1 MVIQKNDIED
11 FLDFIKIPVV
21 LIKDKAFSG
30 LSMEAKVL
38 YSIMKDRLKLSLKNN
53 WIDEKGVYIHLSI
66 EELQKDYFVQLSK
79 PTIIKRKKE
88 LVDFGLIELKKQF
101 NKSDKI
107 YVNRLSSYISKNSLP
122 TEVKIFNHISKNS
135 LPTEVKIFNH
145 ISKNSLPTEVKN
157 FNSNQSYI
165 NQSYIN
171 RLTEPEG
178 AGANNLYSIE
188 DAPAENDLGIV
199 HDWIF
204 SEFGRYPTPFEIED
218 LKYFLQDH
226 SKEVIKLAIKEC
238 VGNGKP
244 YFKYLSSILRDWK
257 QKGLTTVEL
266 VENRQKPT
274 RSNSKSNG
282 RLRLSD
288 DGFDPRL
295 GF

>member
-66 EELQKDYFVQLSK
+66 EELEKDYFVQLSK

-122 TEVKIFNHISKNS
+122 TEVKN
-135 LPTEVKIFNH
+135 FNH

-157 FNSNQSYI
+157 FDSNQSYI

-178 AGANNLYSIE
+178 AGANYIDSIE

-244 YFKYLSSILRDWK
+244 YFKYLESILRDWK

-266 VENRQKPT
+266 VENRQKPK
-274 RSNSKSNG
+274 RSSGKSSSE
-282 RLRLSD
+282 LRLSD
-288 DGFDPRL
+288 DGYNPRL

>member
-1 MVIQKNDIED
+1 MVIQKSDIED

-30 LSMEAKVL
+30 LSVEAKVL

-107 YVNRLSSYISKNSLP
+107 YVNRLSS
-122 TEVKIFNHISKNS
+122 F
-135 LPTEVKIFNH
+135 

-157 FNSNQSYI
+157 FNHISKNSLPTEIKNFDSNQSYI

-171 RLTEPEG
+171 RFTEPDG
-178 AGANNLYSIE
+178 AGGNSLYSIE

-199 HDWIF
+199 HDWIY
-204 SEFGRYPTPFEIED
+204 SEFGRCPTPFEIED
-218 LKYFLQDH
+218 LKAFLQDH

-244 YFKYLSSILRDWK
+244 YFKYLESILRDWK
-257 QKGLTTVEL
+257 QKGLVTAEL
-266 VENRQKPT
+266 VENRQKPK
-274 RSNSKSNG
+274 RSSAYQGNALK
-282 RLRLSD
+282 LSD
-288 DGFDPRL
+288 DGYNPRL

>member
-1 MVIQKNDIED
+1 MVIQKSDIED

-30 LSMEAKVL
+30 LSVEAKVL

-107 YVNRLSSYISKNSLP
+107 YVNRLSSFISKNSLP
-122 TEVKIFNHISKNS
+122 TEVKN
-135 LPTEVKIFNH
+135 FNH

-157 FNSNQSYI
+157 FDSNQSYI

-171 RLTEPEG
+171 RFTEPDG
-178 AGANNLYSIE
+178 AGGNSLYSIE

-199 HDWIF
+199 HDWIY

-218 LKYFLQDH
+218 LKAFLQDH

-244 YFKYLSSILRDWK
+244 YFKYLESILRDWK
-257 QKGLTTVEL
+257 QKGLVTAEL
-266 VENRQKPT
+266 VENRQKPK
-274 RSNSKSNG
+274 RSSAYQGNALK
-282 RLRLSD
+282 LSD
-288 DGFDPRL
+288 DGYNPRL

>member
-1 MVIQKNDIED
+1 MVIQKSDIED

-30 LSMEAKVL
+30 LSVEAKVL

-107 YVNRLSSYISKNSLP
+107 YVNRLSSFISKNSLP
-122 TEVKIFNHISKNS
+122 TEAKN
-135 LPTEVKIFNH
+135 FNH

-157 FNSNQSYI
+157 FDSNQSYI

-171 RLTEPEG
+171 RFTEPDG
-178 AGANNLYSIE
+178 AGGNSLYSIE

-199 HDWIF
+199 HDWIY

-218 LKYFLQDH
+218 LKAFLQDH

-244 YFKYLSSILRDWK
+244 YFKYLESILRDWK
-257 QKGLTTVEL
+257 QKGLVTAEL
-266 VENRQKPT
+266 VENRQKPK
-274 RSNSKSNG
+274 RSSAYQGNALK
-282 RLRLSD
+282 LSD
-288 DGFDPRL
+288 DGYNPRL

>member
-1 MVIQKNDIED
+1 MVIQKDDIED

-21 LIKDKAFSG
+21 LIKDKAFSE

-53 WIDEKGVYIHLSI
+53 WIDEKGAYIHLSI

-122 TEVKIFNHISKNS
+122 TEVKNFD
-135 LPTEVKIFNH
+135 H

-157 FNSNQSYI
+157 FDSNQSYI

-171 RLTEPEG
+171 QSYINRITEPDG

-188 DAPAENDLGIV
+188 DAPENDLGIV

-244 YFKYLSSILRDWK
+244 YFKYLESILRDWK
-257 QKGLTTVEL
+257 QKGLVTAEL
-266 VENRQKPT
+266 VENRQRPKRSSGKP
-274 RSNSKSNG
+274 SSE
-282 RLRLSD
+282 LRLSD
-288 DGFDPRL
+288 DGYNPRL

>member
-21 LIKDKAFSG
+21 LIKDKAFSE

-53 WIDEKGVYIHLSI
+53 WIDDKGAYIHLSI

-107 YVNRLSSYISKNSLP
+107 YVNRLSSFISKNSLP
-122 TEVKIFNHISKNS
+122 TEVKNFD
-135 LPTEVKIFNH
+135 H

-157 FNSNQSYI
+157 FDSNQSYI

-171 RLTEPEG
+171 RLTEPDG

-244 YFKYLSSILRDWK
+244 YFKYLESILRDWK

-266 VENRQKPT
+266 VENRQKPK
-274 RSNSKSNG
+274 RSFGNQD
-282 RLRLSD
+282 RPLRLSD

>member
-21 LIKDKAFSG
+21 LIKDKAFSE

-53 WIDEKGVYIHLSI
+53 WIDDKGAYIHLSI

-107 YVNRLSSYISKNSLP
+107 YVNRLSSFISKNSLP
-122 TEVKIFNHISKNS
+122 TEVKNFD
-135 LPTEVKIFNH
+135 H

-157 FNSNQSYI
+157 FDSNQSYI

-171 RLTEPEG
+171 RLTEPDG

-244 YFKYLSSILRDWK
+244 YFKYLESILRDWK

-266 VENRQKPT
+266 VENRQKPK
-274 RSNSKSNG
+274 RSFGNQDR

>member
-1 MVIQKNDIED
+1 MVIQKKDIED

-122 TEVKIFNHISKNS
+122 TEVKN
-135 LPTEVKIFNH
+135 FNH

-171 RLTEPEG
+171 RVTEPDG
-178 AGANNLYSIE
+178 AGGNSLYSIE

-199 HDWIF
+199 HDWIL
-204 SEFGRYPTPFEIED
+204 SEFGRQPTPFEIED
-218 LKYFLQDH
+218 LNYFLQDH

-257 QKGLTTVEL
+257 QKGLVTAEL
-266 VENRQKPT
+266 VENRQKSK
-274 RSNSKSNG
+274 RSSAYQGNALK
-282 RLRLSD
+282 LSD
-288 DGFDPRL
+288 DGYNPRL

>member
-1 MVIQKNDIED
+1 MVIQKDDIGD

-122 TEVKIFNHISKNS
+122 TEVKKFNHISKNS
-135 LPTEVKIFNH
+135 LPTEVKKFD
-145 ISKNSLPTEVKN
+145 S
-157 FNSNQSYI
+157 

-178 AGANNLYSIE
+178 AGGSSLYSIE

-199 HDWIF
+199 YDWIF
-204 SEFGRYPTPFEIED
+204 SEFGRQPTPFEIED

-266 VENRQKPT
+266 VENRQRPK
-274 RSNSKSNG
+274 RSSGKSSSE
-282 RLRLSD
+282 LRLSD
-288 DGFDPRL
+288 DGYNPRL

>member
-53 WIDEKGVYIHLSI
+53 WIDDKGAYIHLSI

-107 YVNRLSSYISKNSLP
+107 YVNKLSSYISKNSLP
-122 TEVKIFNHISKNS
+122 TEVKN
-135 LPTEVKIFNH
+135 FNH

-178 AGANNLYSIE
+178 AGGNSLYSIE
-188 DAPAENDLGIV
+188 DTPAENDLGIV
-199 HDWIF
+199 HDWFF

-218 LKYFLQDH
+218 LKSFLQDH

-244 YFKYLSSILRDWK
+244 YFKYLESILRDWK

-274 RSNSKSNG
+274 RSSSKSNG
-282 RLRLSD
+282 RLKLSD
-288 DGFDPRL
+288 DGYDPRL

>member
-1 MVIQKNDIED
+1 MVIQKDDIED

-21 LIKDKAFSG
+21 LIKDKAFSE

-53 WIDEKGVYIHLSI
+53 WIDEKGAYIHLSI

-122 TEVKIFNHISKNS
+122 TEVKNFDYISKNS
-135 LPTEVKIFNH
+135 LPTEVKNFDH

-157 FNSNQSYI
+157 FDSNQSYI

-171 RLTEPEG
+171 RITEPDG

-188 DAPAENDLGIV
+188 DAPENDLGIV

-244 YFKYLSSILRDWK
+244 YFKYLESILRDWK
-257 QKGLTTVEL
+257 QKGLVTAEL
-266 VENRQKPT
+266 VENRQRPKRSSGKP
-274 RSNSKSNG
+274 SSE
-282 RLRLSD
+282 LRLSD
-288 DGFDPRL
+288 DGYNPRL

>member
-1 MVIQKNDIED
+1 MVIQKDEIED
-11 FLDFIKIPVV
+11 FDNFIKMPII
-21 LIKDKAFSG
+21 LIKDKAFSK
-30 LSMEAKVL
+30 LSVEAKVL
-38 YSIMKDRLKLSLKNN
+38 YSIMKDRLKLSLKNK

-66 EELQKDYFVQLSK
+66 DELQRDYFTQLSK

-122 TEVKIFNHISKNS
+122 TEVKN
-135 LPTEVKIFNH
+135 FNH

-157 FNSNQSYI
+157 FDSNQSYI

-199 HDWIF
+199 YDWIF
-204 SEFGRYPTPFEIED
+204 SEFGRQPTPFEIED

-244 YFKYLSSILRDWK
+244 YFKYLESILRDWK

-266 VENRQKPT
+266 VENRQKPK
-274 RSNSKSNG
+274 RSFSNQD
-282 RLRLSD
+282 RPLRLSD
-288 DGFDPRL
+288 DGFDPQL

>member
-1 MVIQKNDIED
+1 MVIQKDDIED

-21 LIKDKAFSG
+21 LIKDKAFSE

-53 WIDEKGVYIHLSI
+53 WIDEKGAYIHLSI

-122 TEVKIFNHISKNS
+122 TEVKNFD
-135 LPTEVKIFNH
+135 H

-157 FNSNQSYI
+157 FDSNQSYI

-171 RLTEPEG
+171 RITEPDG

-188 DAPAENDLGIV
+188 DAPENDLGIV

-244 YFKYLSSILRDWK
+244 YFKYLESILRDWK
-257 QKGLTTVEL
+257 QKGLVTTEL
-266 VENRQKPT
+266 VENRQRPKRSSGKP
-274 RSNSKSNG
+274 SSE
-282 RLRLSD
+282 LRLSD
-288 DGFDPRL
+288 DGYNPRL

>member
-1 MVIQKNDIED
+1 MVIQKDDIED

-21 LIKDKAFSG
+21 LIKDKAFSE

-53 WIDEKGVYIHLSI
+53 WIDEKGAYIHLSI

-122 TEVKIFNHISKNS
+122 TEVKNFD
-135 LPTEVKIFNH
+135 H

-157 FNSNQSYI
+157 FDSNQSYI

-171 RLTEPEG
+171 QSYINQSYINRITEPDG

-188 DAPAENDLGIV
+188 DAPENDLGIV

-244 YFKYLSSILRDWK
+244 YFKYLESILRDWK
-257 QKGLTTVEL
+257 QKGLVTAEL
-266 VENRQKPT
+266 VENRQRPKRSSGKP
-274 RSNSKSNG
+274 SSE
-282 RLRLSD
+282 LRLSD
-288 DGFDPRL
+288 DGYNPRL

>member
-1 MVIQKNDIED
+1 
-11 FLDFIKIPVV
+11 
-21 LIKDKAFSG
+21 
-30 LSMEAKVL
+30 MEAKVL

-122 TEVKIFNHISKNS
+122 TEVKN
-135 LPTEVKIFNH
+135 FNH

-178 AGANNLYSIE
+178 VGANNLYSIE

-218 LKYFLQDH
+218 LKSFLQDH

-257 QKGLTTVEL
+257 QKGLVTAEL
-266 VENRQKPT
+266 VENRQKPA
-274 RSNSKSNG
+274 RSSSKSNG
-282 RLRLSD
+282 RLKLSD

>member
-1 MVIQKNDIED
+1 MVIQKDDIED

-21 LIKDKAFSG
+21 LIKDKAFSE

-53 WIDEKGVYIHLSI
+53 WIDEKGAYIHLSI

-122 TEVKIFNHISKNS
+122 TEVK
-135 LPTEVKIFNH
+135 
-145 ISKNSLPTEVKN
+145 N
-157 FNSNQSYI
+157 FDSNQSYI

-171 RLTEPEG
+171 RITEPDG

-188 DAPAENDLGIV
+188 DAPENDLGIV

-218 LKYFLQDH
+218 LKYFLQEH

-244 YFKYLSSILRDWK
+244 YFKYLESILRDWK
-257 QKGLTTVEL
+257 QKGLVTAEL
-266 VENRQKPT
+266 VENRQRPKRSSGKP
-274 RSNSKSNG
+274 SSE
-282 RLRLSD
+282 LRLSD
-288 DGFDPRL
+288 DGYNPRL

>member
-21 LIKDKAFSG
+21 LIKDKAFSE

-53 WIDEKGVYIHLSI
+53 WIDDKGAYIHLSI

-107 YVNRLSSYISKNSLP
+107 YVNRLSSFISKNSLP
-122 TEVKIFNHISKNS
+122 TEVKNFD
-135 LPTEVKIFNH
+135 H

-157 FNSNQSYI
+157 FDSNQSYI
-165 NQSYIN
+165 NQSYLN
-171 RLTEPEG
+171 RLTEPDG

-199 HDWIF
+199 YNWIF

-244 YFKYLSSILRDWK
+244 YFKYLESILRDWK

-266 VENRQKPT
+266 VENRQKPK
-274 RSNSKSNG
+274 RSFGNQD
-282 RLRLSD
+282 RPLRLSD

>member
-53 WIDEKGVYIHLSI
+53 WIDDKGAYIHLSI

-107 YVNRLSSYISKNSLP
+107 YVNKLTSY
-122 TEVKIFNHISKNS
+122 
-135 LPTEVKIFNH
+135 

-178 AGANNLYSIE
+178 AGGNSLYSIE

-218 LKYFLQDH
+218 LKSFLQDH

-244 YFKYLSSILRDWK
+244 YFKYLESILRDWK

-266 VENRQKPT
+266 VENRQKPA
-274 RSNSKSNG
+274 RSSSKSNG

-288 DGFDPRL
+288 DGYDPRL

>member
-1 MVIQKNDIED
+1 MVIQKDDIED

-21 LIKDKAFSG
+21 LIKDKAFSE

-53 WIDEKGVYIHLSI
+53 WIDEKGAYIHLSI

-122 TEVKIFNHISKNS
+122 TEVKNFDHISKNS
-135 LPTEVKIFNH
+135 LPTEVKKFD
-145 ISKNSLPTEVKN
+145 
-157 FNSNQSYI
+157 SNQSYI

-171 RLTEPEG
+171 RITEPDG

-188 DAPAENDLGIV
+188 DAPENDLGIV

-244 YFKYLSSILRDWK
+244 YFKYLESILRDWK
-257 QKGLTTVEL
+257 QKGLVTAEL
-266 VENRQKPT
+266 VENRQRPKRSSGKP
-274 RSNSKSNG
+274 SSE
-282 RLRLSD
+282 LRLSD
-288 DGFDPRL
+288 DGYNPRL

>member
-1 MVIQKNDIED
+1 MKISEVKNNA
-11 FLDFIKIPVV
+11 FYQFPQWLLDEEYKN
-21 LIKDKAFSG
+21 
-30 LSMEAKVL
+30 LSLRAKVMYML
-38 YSIMKDRLKLSLKNN
+38 IFDRRSLSIQNKWHDKNGDVFVYFTIEEFMTKLSCSRQSVVNAKKELSDCLLIREDQQGVNKPNRIYINGSLKNRRQEVQELDYGSLKN
-53 WIDEKGVYIHLSI
+53 RRQEVQELDTIKTDNINTNLS
-66 EELQKDYFVQLSK
+66 
-79 PTIIKRKKE
+79 
-88 LVDFGLIELKKQF
+88 
-101 NKSDKI
+101 
-107 YVNRLSSYISKNSLP
+107 RLS
-122 TEVKIFNHISKNS
+122 
-135 LPTEVKIFNH
+135 
-145 ISKNSLPTEVKN
+145 
-157 FNSNQSYI
+157 
-165 NQSYIN
+165 
-171 RLTEPEG
+171 EPDG
-178 AGANNLYSIE
+178 AGGNSLYSIE

-244 YFKYLSSILRDWK
+244 YFKYLESILRDWK

-274 RSNSKSNG
+274 RSNSKLNG

>member
-1 MVIQKNDIED
+1 MVIQKDDIED

-21 LIKDKAFSG
+21 LIKDKAFSE

-53 WIDEKGVYIHLSI
+53 WIDEKGAYIHLSI

-122 TEVKIFNHISKNS
+122 TEVKNFD
-135 LPTEVKIFNH
+135 H

-157 FNSNQSYI
+157 FDSNQSYI

-171 RLTEPEG
+171 RITEPDG
-178 AGANNLYSIE
+178 AGGNSLYSIE
-188 DAPAENDLGIV
+188 DASAENDLGIV
-199 HDWIF
+199 YDWIY
-204 SEFGRYPTPFEIED
+204 SEFGRQPTPFEIED
-218 LKYFLQDH
+218 LKAFLEDH

-257 QKGLTTVEL
+257 QKGLVTAEL
-266 VENRQKPT
+266 VENRQKPK
-274 RSNSKSNG
+274 RSNSYQGNTLK
-282 RLRLSD
+282 LSD
-288 DGFDPRL
+288 DGYNPRL

>member
-66 EELQKDYFVQLSK
+66 EELEKDYFVQLSK

-107 YVNRLSSYISKNSLP
+107 YVNRLSSCISKNSLP
-122 TEVKIFNHISKNS
+122 TEVKNFNHISKNS
-135 LPTEVKIFNH
+135 LPTEVKSFD
-145 ISKNSLPTEVKN
+145 
-157 FNSNQSYI
+157 SNQSYI

-171 RLTEPEG
+171 RLTESEG
-178 AGANNLYSIE
+178 AGGNYIDSIE

-244 YFKYLSSILRDWK
+244 YFKYLESILRDWK

-266 VENRQKPT
+266 VENRQRPK
-274 RSNSKSNG
+274 RSSGKSSSE
-282 RLRLSD
+282 LRLSD
-288 DGFDPRL
+288 DGYNPRM

>member
-66 EELQKDYFVQLSK
+66 EELEKDYFVQLSK

-122 TEVKIFNHISKNS
+122 TEVKNFNHISKNS
-135 LPTEVKIFNH
+135 LPTEVKSFD
-145 ISKNSLPTEVKN
+145 
-157 FNSNQSYI
+157 SNQSYI

-178 AGANNLYSIE
+178 AGGNYIDSIE
-188 DAPAENDLGIV
+188 DAPTENDLGIV

-244 YFKYLSSILRDWK
+244 YFKYLESILRDWK

-266 VENRQKPT
+266 VENRQRPK
-274 RSNSKSNG
+274 RSSGKSSSE
-282 RLRLSD
+282 LRLSD
-288 DGFDPRL
+288 DGYNPRM

>member
-1 MVIQKNDIED
+1 MVIQKSDIED

-30 LSMEAKVL
+30 LSVEAKVL

-107 YVNRLSSYISKNSLP
+107 YVNRLSS
-122 TEVKIFNHISKNS
+122 F
-135 LPTEVKIFNH
+135 

-157 FNSNQSYI
+157 FNHISKNYLPTEVKNFDSNQSYI
-165 NQSYIN
+165 KQSYIN
-171 RLTEPEG
+171 RFTEPDG
-178 AGANNLYSIE
+178 AGGNSLYSIE

-199 HDWIF
+199 HDWIY

-218 LKYFLQDH
+218 LKAFLQDH

-244 YFKYLSSILRDWK
+244 YFKYLESILRDWK
-257 QKGLTTVEL
+257 QKGLVTAEL
-266 VENRQKPT
+266 VENRQKPK
-274 RSNSKSNG
+274 RSSAYQGNALK
-282 RLRLSD
+282 LSD
-288 DGFDPRL
+288 DGYNPRL

>member
-1 MVIQKNDIED
+1 MVIQKKDIED

-122 TEVKIFNHISKNS
+122 TEVKN
-135 LPTEVKIFNH
+135 FNH

-157 FNSNQSYI
+157 FDSNQSYI

-171 RLTEPEG
+171 RVTEPDG
-178 AGANNLYSIE
+178 AGGNSLYSIE

-199 HDWIF
+199 HDWIL
-204 SEFGRYPTPFEIED
+204 SEFGRQPTPFEIED
-218 LKYFLQDH
+218 LNYFLQDY

-257 QKGLTTVEL
+257 QKGLVTAEL
-266 VENRQKPT
+266 VENRQKPK
-274 RSNSKSNG
+274 RSSAYQGNALK
-282 RLRLSD
+282 LSD
-288 DGFDPRL
+288 DGYNPRL

>member
-1 MVIQKNDIED
+1 MVIQKSDIED

-30 LSMEAKVL
+30 LSVEAKVL

-107 YVNRLSSYISKNSLP
+107 YVNRLSSFISKNSLP
-122 TEVKIFNHISKNS
+122 TEVKN
-135 LPTEVKIFNH
+135 FNH

-157 FNSNQSYI
+157 FDSNQSYI
-165 NQSYIN
+165 N
-171 RLTEPEG
+171 RFTEPDG
-178 AGANNLYSIE
+178 AGGNSLYSIE

-199 HDWIF
+199 HDWIY

-218 LKYFLQDH
+218 LKAFLQDH

-244 YFKYLSSILRDWK
+244 YFKYLESILRDWK
-257 QKGLTTVEL
+257 QKGLVTAEL
-266 VENRQKPT
+266 VENRQKPK
-274 RSNSKSNG
+274 RSSAYQGNALK
-282 RLRLSD
+282 LSD
-288 DGFDPRL
+288 DGYNPRL

>member
-122 TEVKIFNHISKNS
+122 TEVKN
-135 LPTEVKIFNH
+135 FNH

-178 AGANNLYSIE
+178 VGANNLYSIE

-218 LKYFLQDH
+218 LKSFLQDH

-257 QKGLTTVEL
+257 QKGLVTAEL
-266 VENRQKPT
+266 VENRQKPA
-274 RSNSKSNG
+274 RSSSKSNG
-282 RLRLSD
+282 RLKLSD

>member
-1 MVIQKNDIED
+1 MVIQKDDIGD

-122 TEVKIFNHISKNS
+122 TEVKN
-135 LPTEVKIFNH
+135 FNH

-157 FNSNQSYI
+157 FDSNQSYI

-171 RLTEPEG
+171 RLTEPDG
-178 AGANNLYSIE
+178 AGGNYIDSIE
-188 DAPAENDLGIV
+188 EAPAENDLGIV
-199 HDWIF
+199 YDWIY
-204 SEFGRYPTPFEIED
+204 SEFGRQPTPFEIED

-257 QKGLTTVEL
+257 QKGLVTAEL
-266 VENRQKPT
+266 VENRQKPK
-274 RSNSKSNG
+274 RSSAYQGNALK
-282 RLRLSD
+282 LSD
-288 DGFDPRL
+288 DGYNPRL

>member
-1 MVIQKNDIED
+1 MVIQKTDIED
-11 FLDFIKIPVV
+11 FLDFIKIPVI

-53 WIDEKGVYIHLSI
+53 WIDENGVYIHLSI

-107 YVNRLSSYISKNSLP
+107 YVNRLSSYVSKNSLP
-122 TEVKIFNHISKNS
+122 TEVKN
-135 LPTEVKIFNH
+135 FNH

-157 FNSNQSYI
+157 FDSNQSYI

-244 YFKYLSSILRDWK
+244 YFKYLDSILRDWK

-266 VENRQKPT
+266 VENRQKPKKQPT
-274 RSNSKSNG
+274 YSGSARAVRQEYHG
-282 RLRLSD
+282 ELP
-288 DGFDPRL
+288 F
-295 GF
+295 

>member
-1 MVIQKNDIED
+1 MVIQKDDIED

-21 LIKDKAFSG
+21 LIKDKAFSE

-53 WIDEKGVYIHLSI
+53 WIDEKGAYIHLSI

-122 TEVKIFNHISKNS
+122 TEVKNFD
-135 LPTEVKIFNH
+135 H

-157 FNSNQSYI
+157 FDSNQSYI

-171 RLTEPEG
+171 RITEPDG

-188 DAPAENDLGIV
+188 DAPENDLGIV

-244 YFKYLSSILRDWK
+244 YFKYLESILRDWK
-257 QKGLTTVEL
+257 QKGLVTAEL
-266 VENRQKPT
+266 VENRQKPK
-274 RSNSKSNG
+274 RSSAYQGNALK
-282 RLRLSD
+282 LSD
-288 DGFDPRL
+288 DGYNPRL

>member
-107 YVNRLSSYISKNSLP
+107 YVNRLSSY
-122 TEVKIFNHISKNS
+122 ISKNS

>member
-1 MVIQKNDIED
+1 MVIQKDEIED
-11 FLDFIKIPVV
+11 FDNFIKMPII
-21 LIKDKAFSG
+21 LIKDKAFSK
-30 LSMEAKVL
+30 LSVEAKVL
-38 YSIMKDRLKLSLKNN
+38 YSIMKDRLKLSLKNK

-66 EELQKDYFVQLSK
+66 DELQRDYFTQLSK

-122 TEVKIFNHISKNS
+122 TEVKN
-135 LPTEVKIFNH
+135 FNH

-157 FNSNQSYI
+157 FDSNQSYINQSYI

-199 HDWIF
+199 YDWIF
-204 SEFGRYPTPFEIED
+204 SEFGRQPTPFEIED

-244 YFKYLSSILRDWK
+244 YFKYLESILRDWK

-266 VENRQKPT
+266 VENRQKPK
-274 RSNSKSNG
+274 RSFSNQD
-282 RLRLSD
+282 RPLRLSD
-288 DGFDPRL
+288 DGFDPQL